1 MSRRKLFQNSLYNK
15 VLPFQVILQKARSSS
30 VLVLAKTFV
39 IKLAYLANLPEA
51 KQHDVPFRELIC
63 RISDVN
69 IRLAY

>member
-1 MSRRKLFQNSLYNK
+1 MVFTTKSCLL
-15 VLPFQVILQKARSSS
+15 ILQKARSSS

-63 RISDVN
+63 RMSEVN
-69 IRLAY
+69 IRLAYRNFRS

>member
-1 MSRRKLFQNSLYNK
+1 MCREGNCFKIVCRTKSCLL
-15 VLPFQVILQKARSSS
+15 ILQKARSSS

-51 KQHDVPFRELIC
+51 KQHDVPFRDLIC
-63 RISDVN
+63 RMSEVN